1 MLSEIARKDTGC
13 FTHEDDFWDE
23 AVFASQLPDE
33 HHLFLAGVSE
43 GGVWGYICMMHVL
56 DEAEVVRIG
65 VFPPY
70 RGLGL
75 GERLLREGIA
85 RCAEMGAGEI
95 NLEVRQSNTAAR
107 ALYEKLGPDTGFDC
121 IGTTSGTEGL
131 VRFLD
136 MLDHERRLPKTIIY
150 SSINSSV
157 CQYF

>member
-107 ALYEKLGPDTGFDC
+107 ALYEKLGFLPVGRRKNYYPKENEDA
-121 IGTTSGTEGL
+121 ILMKLILKEGA
-131 VRFLD
+131 FL
-136 MLDHERRLPKTIIY
+136 K
-150 SSINSSV
+150 
-157 CQYF
+157 

>member
-1 MLSEIARKDTGC
+1 MLSEIAQKDTGC

-107 ALYEKLGPDTGFDC
+107 ALYEKLGFLPVGRRKNYYPKENEDA
-121 IGTTSGTEGL
+121 ILMKLILKEGA
-131 VRFLD
+131 FL
-136 MLDHERRLPKTIIY
+136 K
-150 SSINSSV
+150 
-157 CQYF
+157 

>member
-1 MLSEIARKDTGC
+1 MLSEIAQKDTRC

-107 ALYEKLGPDTGFDC
+107 ALYEKLGFLPVGRRKNYYPKENEDA
-121 IGTTSGTEGL
+121 ILMKLILKEGA
-131 VRFLD
+131 FL
-136 MLDHERRLPKTIIY
+136 K
-150 SSINSSV
+150 
-157 CQYF
+157 

>member
-1 MLSEIARKDTGC
+1 MLAEIAQKDTGC

-107 ALYEKLGPDTGFDC
+107 ALYEKLGFLPVGRRKNYYPKENEDA
-121 IGTTSGTEGL
+121 ILMKLILKEGA
-131 VRFLD
+131 FL
-136 MLDHERRLPKTIIY
+136 K
-150 SSINSSV
+150 
-157 CQYF
+157 

>member
-1 MLSEIARKDTGC
+1 MQSEILPVERQMLAEIAQKDTWC
-13 FTHEDDFWDE
+13 FAHEDDFWDE
-23 AVFASQLPDE
+23 KVFASQLPDE
-33 HHLFLAGVSE
+33 HHIFLAGVSE

-65 VFPPY
+65 VVPPY

-107 ALYEKLGPDTGFDC
+107 ALYEKLGFLPVGRRKNYYSKENEDA
-121 IGTTSGTEGL
+121 ILMKLILKEGA
-131 VRFLD
+131 FL
-136 MLDHERRLPKTIIY
+136 K
-150 SSINSSV
+150 
-157 CQYF
+157 